1 MDQNQSHSID
11 KVQNLG
17 NEIRKYPR
25 QDSGQCNFSYTRPS
39 GEMFYLDLMTFA
51 WRRHAGAHPDGHQ
64 QGGRKLIETSV
75 TEFCNE
81 GVNFSL
87 EELINVKVAKFLE
100 ISDFSLIYMTA
111 FSAVMKI

>member
-1 MDQNQSHSID
+1 MDQNQSRSID

-39 GEMFYLDLMTFA
+39 GEMFYPDLMTFA

-75 TEFCNE
+75 SEFCNE
-81 GVNFSL
+81 SVTFSL
-87 EELINVKVAKFLE
+87 EELINIKVTLFLIHE
-100 ISDFSLIYMTA
+100 LFR
-111 FSAVMKI
+111 